1 MQEIFDNLISNAV
14 FEIQNQNKKIS
25 KKPYLDLFLSGMALK
40 GLYDTGAD
48 VSCIDEKTFRR
59 IPVDKRPAVKLIDKA
74 YRFKGAGDQD
84 LDVRGRFTLPLKVG
98 QKQLAHEFFVIKSLG
113 EELILGIDFM
123 HAHKLNYDTH
133 TKRFSWRREGV
144 WEKGLFK
151 VCEQHTLPPLSLSL
165 SPSKPS
171 PANGATAPAG
181 AECGGRGW
189 VVPSSAPAPTHAT
202 VIDDPPPPPPPNP
215 SGGLLHF
222 RGARE
227 FGMGSRRRR
236 PWVGGP

>member
-151 VCEQHTLPPLSLSL
+151 VCEQHTLPPLSLVFEQNSRL
-165 SPSKPS
+165 TTGHS
-171 PANGATAPAG
+171 
-181 AECGGRGW
+181 
-189 VVPSSAPAPTHAT
+189 
-202 VIDDPPPPPPPNP
+202 NP
-215 SGGLLHF
+215 L
-222 RGARE
+222 AQCV
-227 FGMGSRRRR
+227 
-236 PWVGGP
+236 W